1 MSKLVVGLLAFVGGV
16 AVGLYAAK
24 LYAEKK
30 TDDVI
35 HNALDRAGLAGG
47 TVEGIAKSILTPLV
61 VG

>member
-1 MSKLVVGLLAFVGGV
+1 MSKLVVGLLAFSGGV
-16 AVGLYAAK
+16 VVGLYAAK

-35 HNALDRAGLAGG
+35 HNALDKVGLGGG
-47 TVEGIAKSILTPLV
+47 TIENAAKSVLTPLV